1 MPIYYEA
8 QLGGLFLYLYYKIYF
23 MNKFS
28 IIFLA
33 SVLFISSNISGQT
46 SDQEKSSWWDTTKKF
61 LDDSQKNISDRV
73 GNLNKTLD
81 EEIEELLNNDAT
93 ELDTIKKIDGI
104 RAYVTKY
111 TSLKEKDILND
122 CRNGFSKGN
131 CRIQID
137 KVLEDI
143 ERIVFDGEIIG
154 YSKKIRQ
161 LQARISKLEEEKV
174 LLNEKK
180 YSVTGEEEQN
190 LENEMAD
197 IDAKIAKSFE
207 YIKLLE
213 EDLQIKMKNLGIRL
227 SIDQIRVMTTRVDGD
242 DLAKSIAIFDVT
254 KQISNTLGQLVKDN
268 SFSSN
273 TTTKYYGVYLILS
286 EILGFAQREYI
297 TKIDEEYLTKL
308 ESYKKSGYQ
317 SIEYANEQMRQ
328 ATMESS
334 KNIFKK
340 NIEAEE
346 FTIKVIDKY
355 KGILLDQ
362 KAQLDDALITTDE
375 QIAVAYSTYKTAS
388 NSSALMA
395 LMVDTQSTFDQ
406 ILEMQ
411 MPEIIPFENIELEN
425 EFKSLSDKLN
435 LD

>member
-1 MPIYYEA
+1 
-8 QLGGLFLYLYYKIYF
+8 

-28 IIFLA
+28 TIFLA
-33 SVLFISSNISGQT
+33 SVLVLSINIYAQT
-46 SDQEKSSWWDTTKKF
+46 SDKEKSSWWDTTKKF

>member
-1 MPIYYEA
+1 M
-8 QLGGLFLYLYYKIYF
+8 
-23 MNKFS
+23 
-28 IIFLA
+28 
-33 SVLFISSNISGQT
+33 
-46 SDQEKSSWWDTTKKF
+46 
-61 LDDSQKNISDRV
+61 
-73 GNLNKTLD
+73 
-81 EEIEELLNNDAT
+81 
-93 ELDTIKKIDGI
+93 
-104 RAYVTKY
+104 
-111 TSLKEKDILND
+111 
-122 CRNGFSKGN
+122 
-131 CRIQID
+131 
-137 KVLEDI
+137 
-143 ERIVFDGEIIG
+143 
-154 YSKKIRQ
+154 
-161 LQARISKLEEEKV
+161 QARISKLEEEKV

-197 IDAKIAKSFE
+197 IDAKIAKSYE

>member
-1 MPIYYEA
+1 M
-8 QLGGLFLYLYYKIYF
+8 
-23 MNKFS
+23 
-28 IIFLA
+28 
-33 SVLFISSNISGQT
+33 
-46 SDQEKSSWWDTTKKF
+46 
-61 LDDSQKNISDRV
+61 
-73 GNLNKTLD
+73 
-81 EEIEELLNNDAT
+81 
-93 ELDTIKKIDGI
+93 
-104 RAYVTKY
+104 
-111 TSLKEKDILND
+111 
-122 CRNGFSKGN
+122 
-131 CRIQID
+131 
-137 KVLEDI
+137 
-143 ERIVFDGEIIG
+143 G

-161 LQARISKLEEEKV
+161 LQARISKLEDEKV
-174 LLNEKK
+174 SLNEKK
-180 YSVTGEEEQN
+180 YSVTGEDEQN
-190 LENEMAD
+190 LDNKIAD
-197 IDAKIAKSFE
+197 IDAKIAKSYE

-213 EDLQIKMKNLGIRL
+213 EDLQSKMKDLGIKL
-227 SIDQIRVMTTRVDGD
+227 NKDQIKVMTTRVDGD

-273 TTTKYYGVYLILS
+273 TTIKYYGVYLILS

-317 SIEYANEQMRQ
+317 SIQYANEQMRQ

-340 NIEAEE
+340 NIETEE
-346 FTIKVIDKY
+346 FTITVIDTY

-362 KAQLDDALITTDE
+362 KAQLDNALVTTDE

-388 NSSALMA
+388 NSSALMS

-411 MPEIIPFENIELEN
+411 MPQIIPFEDIELEN
-425 EFKSLSDKLN
+425 EFKSLSDKLSI
-435 LD
+435 D

>member
-1 MPIYYEA
+1 MY
-8 QLGGLFLYLYYKIYF
+8 
-23 MNKFS
+23 KFS

-33 SVLFISSNISGQT
+33 SVLVISINISAQT
-46 SDQEKSSWWDTTKKF
+46 SDQDKSSWWDTTKKF
-61 LDDSQKNISDRV
+61 LDDSQKNITDRV

-308 ESYKKSGYQ
+308 ESYKKSGYE

>member
-1 MPIYYEA
+1 
-8 QLGGLFLYLYYKIYF
+8 

-28 IIFLA
+28 TIFLA
-33 SVLFISSNISGQT
+33 SVLVLSINIYAQT
-46 SDQEKSSWWDTTKKF
+46 SDKEKSSWWDTTKKF

-197 IDAKIAKSFE
+197 IDAKIAKSYE

>member
-1 MPIYYEA
+1 MSKLRSSL
-8 QLGGLFLYLYYKIYF
+8 LGLL
-23 MNKFS
+23 
-28 IIFLA
+28 IIL
-33 SVLFISSNISGQT
+33 SSNISGQS
-46 SDQEKSSWWDTTKKF
+46 SDQETSSWWDTTKKF
-61 LDDSQKNISDRV
+61 LDDSQKNITERV

-81 EEIEELLNNDAT
+81 EEIEELLNNDAN

-104 RAYVTKY
+104 RAYVEKY
-111 TSLKEKDILND
+111 TNLKEKDILND

-161 LQARISKLEEEKV
+161 LQARISKLEDEKV
-174 LLNEKK
+174 SLNEKK
-180 YSVTGEEEQN
+180 YSVTGEDEQN
-190 LENEMAD
+190 LVNDIAD
-197 IDAKIAKSFE
+197 IDAKIAKSYE

-213 EDLQIKMKNLGIRL
+213 EDLQSKMKDLGIRL
-227 SIDQIRVMTTRVDGD
+227 NKDQIKVMTTRVDGD

-308 ESYKKSGYQ
+308 ESYKESGYQ
-317 SIEYANEQMRQ
+317 SIQYANEQMRQ

-346 FTIKVIDKY
+346 FTIKVIDTY

-362 KAQLDDALITTDE
+362 KAQLDNALITTDE

-388 NSSALMA
+388 NSSALMS

-411 MPEIIPFENIELEN
+411 MPQIIPFENIELEN
-425 EFKSLSDKLN
+425 EFKSLSDKLSI
-435 LD
+435 D

>member
-1 MPIYYEA
+1 MSIYYKA
-8 QLGGLFLYLYYKIYF
+8 HLGGLFLYLYYKIYS
-23 MNKFS
+23 MNKFA
-28 IIFLA
+28 IILLGFGL
-33 SVLFISSNISGQT
+33 VISANIYGQT

-61 LDDSQKNISDRV
+61 LDDSQKNITDRV

-104 RAYVTKY
+104 RAYVEKY
-111 TSLKEKDILND
+111 ASLKEKDILNE

-161 LQARISKLEEEKV
+161 LQARISKLEDEKV
-174 LLNEKK
+174 SLNEKK
-180 YSVTGEEEQN
+180 YSVTGEDEQN
-190 LENEMAD
+190 LDNEIAD
-197 IDAKIAKSFE
+197 IDAKIAKSYE

-213 EDLQIKMKNLGIRL
+213 EDLQSKMKDLGIKL
-227 SIDQIRVMTTRVDGD
+227 NKDQIKVMTTRVDGD

-273 TTTKYYGVYLILS
+273 TTIKYYGVYLILS

-317 SIEYANEQMRQ
+317 SIQYANEQMRQ

-340 NIEAEE
+340 NIETEE
-346 FTIKVIDKY
+346 FTITVIDRY

-362 KAQLDDALITTDE
+362 KAQLDNALVTTDE

-388 NSSALMA
+388 NSSALMS

-411 MPEIIPFENIELEN
+411 MPQIIPFEDIELEN
-425 EFKSLSDKLN
+425 EFKSLSDKLSI
-435 LD
+435 D